1 VPALD
6 LYLSFTG
13 GPLLGHLAQRFGAQR
28 PRALYCAVDE
38 TLYRPRA
45 MPPRWDIGYLG
56 TYAADRQ
63 PALEHLLIEPAQ
75 RLPHRRFVVAGP
87 QYPGSIDWPANV
99 ERIEHLPPSEH
110 VAFYA
115 QQKFT
120 LNVTRADMVRT
131 GWSPSVRIFEAGACG
146 TPILSDRWDGLQEL
160 LPEITIADSAEDVVA
175 ALEGTAHAVRAR
187 LGQDLRAAILR
198 GHTGAARAAE
208 LEELIQSVQQGA
220 ASCRQAAE

>member
-1 VPALD
+1 
-6 LYLSFTG
+6 
-13 GPLLGHLAQRFGAQR
+13 
-28 PRALYCAVDE
+28 
-38 TLYRPRA
+38 
-45 MPPRWDIGYLG
+45 
-56 TYAADRQ
+56 
-63 PALEHLLIEPAQ
+63 
-75 RLPHRRFVVAGP
+75 VVAGP

-120 LNVTRADMVRT
+120 LNVTRANMVRT

-146 TPILSDRWDGLQEL
+146 TPIISDRWDGLQEL

-175 ALEGTAHAVRAR
+175 ALEDTAHAVRAR